1 MKRSSIVCIR
11 SGNILVAIATKNCIL
26 YLEDLLFSER
36 HIGVNRLPKRYL
48 IPNGWI
54 DGFIRSV
61 LYPFYGRNQRGS
73 RYTSQWRWNQSQ
85 KQRHSMV
92 LFGGQ
97 AKSIQRCVQRCA
109 MSVVI
114 LLVSLSRYFCHRR
127 FNWHCH
133 RRRHYRRSLRRVPPA
148 SYSA

>member
-1 MKRSSIVCIR
+1 MKRSSIVCIH

-73 RYTSQWRWNQSQ
+73 RYTSQWR
-85 KQRHSMV
+85 
-92 LFGGQ
+92 L
-97 AKSIQRCVQRCA
+97 
-109 MSVVI
+109 SVEPEPETEA
-114 LLVSLSRYFCHRR
+114 
-127 FNWHCH
+127 FNGSVWW
-133 RRRHYRRSLRRVPPA
+133 A
-148 SYSA
+148 G